1 MTTSENGASVP
12 IKGPSKAIWPL
23 ACSSIYR
30 GYHWGWNKCC
40 LPGSVTAA
48 CRTQTPE
55 APDATYLCTDEGGRL
70 ICGEDIQPFTSF
82 FFIAILNSSIIWGI
96 TIIKMWFWTVMQN
109 FTLRQNSNY
118 STSSK
123 LKPKLTSEKCLLTC
137 CEGISFLPGVPS
149 HTTGLRSAWMA
160 NGNDSFVYL
169 SFACPYTIKMGH
181 QNSHIVEWCC
191 FHVSSC

>member
-1 MTTSENGASVP
+1 MLPARVCHCSV
-12 IKGPSKAIWPL
+12 SHTDTRSTWCHLPL
-23 ACSSIYR
+23 HR
-30 GYHWGWNKCC
+30 W
-40 LPGSVTAA
+40 
-48 CRTQTPE
+48 RRE
-55 APDATYLCTDEGGRL
+55 TYLWRRHSA
-70 ICGEDIQPFTSF
+70 IYFF

-160 NGNDSFVYL
+160 NGNDGFVYL